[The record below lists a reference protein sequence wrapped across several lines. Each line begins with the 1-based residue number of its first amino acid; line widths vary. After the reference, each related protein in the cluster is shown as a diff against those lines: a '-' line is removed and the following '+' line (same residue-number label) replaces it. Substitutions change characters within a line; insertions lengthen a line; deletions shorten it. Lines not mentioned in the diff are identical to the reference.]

1 MKKFVSILVFTLFIA
16 PFFVIGIKDV
26 KAEKINT
33 TIVGVENVKPGEN
46 VSYTVIVD
54 TPLTEYSAEIKY
66 DREVLNLVSV
76 EEVNIDTTTKDF
88 KYEKNDPIII
98 NAKSKEE
105 ANIIYYIT
113 FTIKNYSKD
122 STTEISIV
130 TKTANNGSDKYS
142 SEEVFNKIIISEQ
155 NDLFIKKDDGS
166 SEISNV
172 INKLS
177 KIFKQNDNVIMIVSI
192 SLNFILLILLII
204 SLKRK
209 KVDYDF

>member
-122 STTEISIV
+122 S
-130 TKTANNGSDKYS
+130 KTANNGSDKYS